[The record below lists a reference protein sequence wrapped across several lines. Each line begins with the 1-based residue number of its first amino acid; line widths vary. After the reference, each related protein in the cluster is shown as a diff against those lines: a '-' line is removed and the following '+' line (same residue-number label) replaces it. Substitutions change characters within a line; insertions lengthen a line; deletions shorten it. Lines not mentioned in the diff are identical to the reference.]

1 MYIYIY
7 DVTEHSAMHAM
18 LKACPSKLTILLHHN
33 ARAQC
38 HERHDDHRNARAQ
51 CHEHAIYARAT
62 HTRRQAKYT
71 DFESFMAHYHSPK
84 PTAACLACAYYI
96 STSTR
101 MKHES
106 TNSHVIKFSPSSTG
120 PSAWLMACRTAGA
133 ARTRA

>member
-38 HERHDDHRNARAQ
+38 HE
-51 CHEHAIYARAT
+51 HAIYARAT
-62 HTRRQAKYT
+62 HTRRQAKYI
-71 DFESFMAHYHSPK
+71 DFESFMAHYHAPK

-120 PSAWLMACRTAGA
+120 PCAWLMACRTAGA